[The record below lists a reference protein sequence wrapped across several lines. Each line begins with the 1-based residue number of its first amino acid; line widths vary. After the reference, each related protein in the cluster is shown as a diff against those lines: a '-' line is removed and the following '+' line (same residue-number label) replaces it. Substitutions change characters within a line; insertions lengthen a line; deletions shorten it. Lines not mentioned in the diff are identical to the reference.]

1 MNNLSKPKIKDD
13 NLDEP
18 KAEVKKPQKSL
29 TTK

>member
-13 NLDEP
+13 LDEP